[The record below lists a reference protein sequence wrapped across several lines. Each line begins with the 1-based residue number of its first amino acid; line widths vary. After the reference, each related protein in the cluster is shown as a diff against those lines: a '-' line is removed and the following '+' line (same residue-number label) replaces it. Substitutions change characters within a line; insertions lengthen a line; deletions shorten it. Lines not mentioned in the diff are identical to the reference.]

1 MKKVRESEIRDLIE
15 NLYRKFIYG
24 ISIDEYSKK
33 QYVGVNEAN
42 VHINVQSTHVEL
54 WWYEKK
60 TEIDTETK
68 KMIESFAS
76 ILEKISYGNL
86 KVIFYNMDKFRD
98 SNIISIYIAN
108 AYEVID

>member
-24 ISIDEYSKK
+24 ISIDEYYKK
-33 QYVGVNEAN
+33 QSAGVNKAN
-42 VHINVQSTHVEL
+42 VHINVQSTYVEL
-54 WWYEKK
+54 WWYEKE
-60 TEIDTETK
+60 TEISTETK

-76 ILEKISYGNL
+76 ILEKISFENL